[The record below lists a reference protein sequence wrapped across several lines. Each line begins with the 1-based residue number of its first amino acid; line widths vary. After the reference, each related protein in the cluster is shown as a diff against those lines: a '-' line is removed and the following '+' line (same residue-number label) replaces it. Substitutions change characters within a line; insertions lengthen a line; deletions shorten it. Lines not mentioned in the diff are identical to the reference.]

1 MITNGFTITEKLS
14 DEAINQIRE
23 TAQLLFIDIGELK
36 HGKTVPSSVNTNKVE
51 THPKPKRQVI
61 DESEKCSDGNNESI
75 IDVPDSLIRIFDPD
89 YEHEEDM
96 GKKFSISNIFPNF
109 PKAVV

>member
-23 TAQLLFIDIGELK
+23 TAQLLSIDIGELK

-61 DESEKCSDGNNESI
+61 DES
-75 IDVPDSLIRIFDPD
+75 
-89 YEHEEDM
+89 Y
-96 GKKFSISNIFPNF
+96 FSSA
-109 PKAVV
+109 KRMDELSVD